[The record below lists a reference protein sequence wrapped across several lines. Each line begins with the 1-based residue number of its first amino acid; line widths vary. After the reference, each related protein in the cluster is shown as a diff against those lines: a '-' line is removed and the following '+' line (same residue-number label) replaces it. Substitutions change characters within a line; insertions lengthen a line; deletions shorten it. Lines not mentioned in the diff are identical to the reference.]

1 MLKTI
6 RFFILFITITFS
18 YSCSNSFSNDKDAYN
33 YTVGEWTGQT
43 GINFYDKIIFN
54 DNGRFERYSSSSNT
68 NWGEPYSN
76 GKWEIVSRKRK
87 SDGKLI
93 FLVLLN
99 WNSDFGEEYS
109 AWPFNGKELQ
119 SVYNREANRIDR
131 IGPMYLKL

>member
-54 DNGRFERYSSSSNT
+54 DNCRFERYSSSSNT

-119 SVYNREANRIDR
+119 
-131 IGPMYLKL
+131 